1 MAFGFLLLILSGLFQ
16 GSFGLGYKKYSPFSW
31 AAFWAI
37 YSLLCMLIPI
47 LVAWSMAPDLLHIAT
62 QYQITP
68 FLCGALWGLSA
79 IGFSKAI
86 DKIGMSMVYGISMGI
101 STIVGSV
108 TPMIMN
114 SSFPKAEEAGFLC
127 IGFVLTIAGVIV
139 ITAAGIKRDGGVKCS
154 LAGILLAVLSG
165 LGSGAMNI
173 GFSYPLELSGY
184 SEAAVSAVKWLPVL
198 LGGGVMS
205 VLWCAGELSVKHG
218 WGSITQ
224 KGAVKRTG
232 ILLLVSIIWYS
243 ALLLYGLS
251 TTMIGGKFI
260 SIGWI
265 LFNALAL
272 IVSVI
277 WGIISGEW
285 KNHSKKVLFTGCFLL
300 ITAWIFVAR

>member
-1 MAFGFLLLILSGLFQ
+1 MVFGFSLLIVSGLFQ
-16 GSFGLGYKKYSPFSW
+16 GSFGLGYKTYNPFSW

-47 LVAWSMAPDLLHIAT
+47 LFAWCMVPDLLHVIK
-62 QYQITP
+62 QYQFTP
-68 FLCGALWGLSA
+68 FLCGAFWGLSA

-114 SSFPKAEEAGFLC
+114 SSFPKGTEAIVLC
-127 IGFVLTIAGVIV
+127 IGFALTIAGVIV
-139 ITAAGIKRDGGVKCS
+139 ITAAGIKRDGGVQCS
-154 LAGILLAVLSG
+154 LAGILLAVFSG

-173 GFSYPLELSGY
+173 GFSYPLNLSGY
-184 SEAAVSAVKWLPVL
+184 GDAAVSAVKWLPVL
-198 LGGGVMS
+198 LGGGAMS
-205 VLWCAGELSVKHG
+205 VLWCAGELSARRG
-218 WGSITQ
+218 WGSIAQ

-232 ILLLVSIIWYS
+232 ILVLVSIIWYS

-251 TTMIGGKFI
+251 VTRIGGDFA

-272 IVSVI
+272 VVSVI

-300 ITAWIFVAR
+300 IAAWIFIAR